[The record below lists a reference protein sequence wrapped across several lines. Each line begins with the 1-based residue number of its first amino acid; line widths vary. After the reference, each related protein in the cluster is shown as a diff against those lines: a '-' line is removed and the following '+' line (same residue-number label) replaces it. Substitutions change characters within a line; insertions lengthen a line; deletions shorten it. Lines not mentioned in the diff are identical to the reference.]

1 MVAPDS
7 TANMPPNIGLEPTPS
22 SLRSSVDPASRRGS
36 GLAFGGFY
44 GLLKRLSFWYAM
56 GLNKHT

>member
-1 MVAPDS
+1 MERR
-7 TANMPPNIGLEPTPS
+7 PNTPLEPMS
-22 SLRSSVDPASRRGS
+22 SSVRSYLASASGRGS